1 MTTMM
6 TEAGKPKL
14 PKLEK
19 RVADVRTCLLSMSLL
34 SAFFLTGCKTESL
47 LNAHPAN
54 AYSGSPV
61 PAPKPSSKTI
71 VSLAAQP
78 NALARIKVEVAK
90 THALDHLIEATA
102 QLQANANAV
111 TRVSPPISGK
121 VTAVSASLGDAVK
134 KGQVLATITSQEI
147 GSLVTDLFKAETDI
161 DSELASDKM
170 QIDFDLKQTESQR
183 ALCRKQ
189 LERAQLLLD
198 EKIGSQASLESA
210 QTEFDRHNLTI
221 DALNQ
226 KKLKAEAIAE
236 NKKRLARESLEQKL
250 MVLGMPCSTIHKI
263 LKDRSVVNMIPI
275 ITPQTG
281 IVLERNVN
289 IGELVDP
296 SKSLF
301 VVDDIDNLW
310 LVADIFEQDVQNV
323 RAGQNIEFK
332 VDCFPNKS
340 FTGKLDYVAGTI
352 NPDTRTLAVRAV
364 VANPGLKLKPK
375 MFARMKIFGERRA
388 VLAIPASAVQ
398 DAGSEKVVYIPLS
411 NGEFE
416 ERRITAGEEAG
427 GYVEI
432 LKGLRTGDK
441 VVVSGSFT
449 LRSQALKQGR
459 Y

>member
-1 MTTMM
+1 M
-6 TEAGKPKL
+6 
-14 PKLEK
+14 
-19 RVADVRTCLLSMSLL
+19 CLLSVVL
-34 SAFFLTGCKTESL
+34 LTGCKSESL
-47 LNAHPAN
+47 LSVHPAN
-54 AYSGSPV
+54 AYSGG
-61 PAPKPSSKTI
+61 PAKAPTHLKTI

-78 NALARIKVEVAK
+78 NALSRIKVDTARI
-90 THALDHLIEATA
+90 HPLDHLIEAGA

-121 VTAVSASLGDAVK
+121 VTAVNACVGDSVK
-134 KGQVLATITSQEI
+134 KGQVIATITSQEI

-161 DSELASDKM
+161 DSQLASDKM
-170 QIDFDLKQTESQR
+170 QIDFEMKQTASEL

-189 LERAQLLLD
+189 FERAKLLLD

-210 QTEFDRHNLTI
+210 QTEYEKHSYVI
-221 DALNQ
+221 EALQQ
-226 KKLKAEAIAE
+226 KKLKAEAIA
-236 NKKRLARESLEQKL
+236 NDKKRLARASLEQKL
-250 MVLGMPCSTIHKI
+250 MVLGMPSSTIAKI
-263 LKDRSVVNMIPI
+263 LRDRSVVNMIPI
-275 ITPQTG
+275 QTPQTG

-323 RAGQNIEFK
+323 KAGQNIEFN
-332 VDCFPNKS
+332 VDCFPNKT
-340 FTGKLDYVAGTI
+340 FTGKLDFVAGTI

-364 VANPGLKLKPK
+364 VGNPGLKLKPK
-375 MFARMKIFGERRA
+375 MFARMKIFGEKRP
-388 VLAIPASAVQ
+388 VLAVPATAVQ

-427 GYVEI
+427 GYLEI
-432 LKGLRTGDK
+432 LKGLKNGEK

>member
-1 MTTMM
+1 MPNL
-6 TEAGKPKL
+6 GKK
-14 PKLEK
+14 
-19 RVADVRTCLLSMSLL
+19 VADVRTCLLSISLM
-34 SAFFLTGCKTESL
+34 SAFLLTGCKTETL
-47 LNAHPAN
+47 LNVHPAN

-61 PAPKPSSKTI
+61 PAPKPSTKTI

-78 NALARIKVEVAK
+78 NALSRIKVEVAK
-90 THALDHLIEATA
+90 TRGLDHLIEATA

-121 VTAVSASLGDAVK
+121 VTAVSASLGDPVK

-183 ALCRKQ
+183 CLCRKQ

-210 QTEFDRHNLTI
+210 QTEYDRHNLTI
-221 DALNQ
+221 EALNQ

-250 MVLGMPCSTIHKI
+250 MVLGMPCPTIQKI
-263 LKDRSVVNMIPI
+263 MKDRSVVNMIPI
-275 ITPQTG
+275 ITPQAG

-332 VDCFPNKS
+332 VDSFPNKS

-375 MFARMKIFGERRA
+375 MFARMKIYGEKRA

-427 GYVEI
+427 GYIEI
-432 LKGLRTGDK
+432 LKGLKLGDK